1 MAKLIRGDEEVLVEE
16 GSSLIDAAEKLG
28 VNFGCRSGRCLTCM
42 TEILEGEDNFEEK
55 NGAEKMANLP
65 KGCRLMCQAKIKGG
79 EVLLK

>member
-42 TEILEGEDNFEEK
+42 TEQLERDN
-55 NGAEKMANLP
+55 
-65 KGCRLMCQAKIKGG
+65 
-79 EVLLK
+79 